1 MMINL
6 KDQINQK
13 SSKKI
18 YFYLSLPSIV
28 IAFFLSLI
36 IFLFFEFLP
45 PKIPLF
51 YSLSWG
57 EPQLVTHQQFYI
69 LPLSILLMTLINLI
83 FLFKLNN
90 SFDFF
95 KKILVFSTIIS
106 TIILTITFIKISL
119 IFI

>member
-1 MMINL
+1 MLNH
-6 KDQINQK
+6 KDQTNQNNPQ
-13 SSKKI
+13 KI
-18 YFYLSLPSIV
+18 YFYPSLSSIV

-57 EPQLVTHQQFYI
+57 EPQLVTHQKFYI
-69 LPLSILLMTLINLI
+69 VPLSILLITLTNLVI
-83 FLFKLNN
+83 LLKLDS
-90 SFDFF
+90 SFAFF
-95 KKILVFSTIIS
+95 KKILIFSTIVT
-106 TIILTITFIKISL
+106 TIILVVTFIKIVL